1 MTSPDANP
9 RVDDISESGQKAPVR
24 ILVVDDSH
32 FGREAVR
39 ELLEIQGHVV
49 VGEVADGASAIAAA
63 RDLRPEAILVD
74 VALADEDG
82 LVVARRLVA
91 ERPDVPV
98 VLMSVDPVSRADV
111 AASGAR
117 GFVIKQDLPNVEL
130 VQLIQD

>member
-82 LVVARRLVA
+82 LVVARRRSHAAL
-91 ERPDVPV
+91 PPSPPVPV
-98 VLMSVDPVSRADV
+98 P
-111 AASGAR
+111 
-117 GFVIKQDLPNVEL
+117 
-130 VQLIQD
+130 

>member
-1 MTSPDANP
+1 MVPA
-9 RVDDISESGQKAPVR
+9 RVR
-24 ILVVDDSH
+24 ILVVDDSR

-49 VGEVADGASAIAAA
+49 VGEVADGTGALAAA
-63 RDLRPEAILVD
+63 SDLSLDAILVD

-82 LVVARRLVA
+82 LELARRLVA

-98 VLMSVDPVSRADV
+98 VLMSVDPLSREDV

-117 GFVIKQDLPNVEL
+117 GFVIKQELPNVEL
-130 VQLIQD
+130 VDLMQE